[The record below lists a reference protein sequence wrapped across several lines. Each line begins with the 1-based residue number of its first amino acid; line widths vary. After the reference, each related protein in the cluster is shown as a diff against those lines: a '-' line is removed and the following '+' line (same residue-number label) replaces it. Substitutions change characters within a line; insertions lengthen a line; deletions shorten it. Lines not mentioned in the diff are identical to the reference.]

1 MRLRWTAQLCLLAL
15 TLGLGASLGACA
27 KRPGVEVLVPVERAP
42 RFTPKVDMLVATTRE
57 KAADGTPAGFGTGR
71 SPTLN
76 YASLTM
82 SVPRSHKPGQIEY
95 PGPGTPDPSLEMV
108 TTERASLAKAEFLRE
123 IQNRVAAG
131 GPESDQ
137 VLVFVHGYN
146 TKYEEAV
153 YRFTQIVHDSGFTG
167 TAVLFAWPSRG
178 NTALY
183 LADRDASTYSR
194 DYLETTLRD
203 IAGIKGVREI
213 NVLAHSMGNWL
224 TVEVLRQAKLRAK
237 LKGRADFNGKL
248 GDVILASP
256 DIDNDVF
263 RTQLDVIGRLKRPMT
278 VYVSGDDDALKAS
291 AALAGG
297 SARAG
302 QVTSEGLRLSESA
315 KRYNLRI
322 IDLTNIDA
330 GNASNHSKFAQA
342 AVVRSIGRGL
352 ASDGAGQTQPG
363 VITAVQDVGK
373 SILNI
378 PGNILGAPI
387 LLLP

>member
-1 MRLRWTAQLCLLAL
+1 MRWRWTSQLCVL
-15 TLGLGASLGACA
+15 TLTLAVGVAAGACA
-27 KRPGVEVLVPVERAP
+27 KRPGAEVLVPVDRAP
-42 RFTPKVDMLVATTRE
+42 RFTPKVDILVATTR
-57 KAADGTPAGFGTGR
+57 DRTPDDTPAAFGTGR

-76 YASLTM
+76 YASLTL
-82 SVPRSHKPGQIEY
+82 SVPKSHKPGQIEY
-95 PGPGTPDPSLEMV
+95 PSRGTPDPSLEMV
-108 TTERASLAKAEFLRE
+108 TTERASLGKIDFLRE

-153 YRFTQIVHDSGFTG
+153 YRFAQIVHDSGFTG
-167 TAVLFAWPSRG
+167 SAVLFAWPSRG

-194 DYLETTLRD
+194 DYFETTLRD

-224 TVEVLRQAKLRAK
+224 TVEVLRQAKL
-237 LKGRADFNGKL
+237 KGRADFNGKL

-263 RTQLDVIGRLKRPMT
+263 RSQLDVIGRLKRPMT

-302 QVTSEGLRLSESA
+302 QVTSEGLRLSEAA

>member
-1 MRLRWTAQLCLLAL
+1 L
-15 TLGLGASLGACA
+15 TL
-27 KRPGVEVLVPVERAP
+27 
-42 RFTPKVDMLVATTRE
+42 
-57 KAADGTPAGFGTGR
+57 
-71 SPTLN
+71 
-76 YASLTM
+76 
-82 SVPRSHKPGQIEY
+82 SVPKSHQAGQIEY
-95 PGPGTPDPSLEMV
+95 PGPGTPDPALQMV
-108 TTERASLAKAEFLRE
+108 TTERASLGKSDFLRE
-123 IQNRVAAG
+123 IQQRAAAG

-167 TAVLFAWPSRG
+167 TAILFAWPSRG
-178 NTALY
+178 STALY

-203 IAGIKGVREI
+203 IAGVKGVREI

-224 TVEVLRQAKLRAK
+224 TVEVLRQAKL
-237 LKGRADFNGKL
+237 KGRPDFAGKL

-263 RTQLDVIGRLKRPMT
+263 RTQLDVIGRLRRPMT
-278 VYVSGDDDALKAS
+278 VFVSGDDDALKAS

-297 SARAG
+297 SQRAG
-302 QVTSEGLRLSESA
+302 QVSSSDLRLSEQA
-315 KRYNLRI
+315 KRYNLRV

-330 GNASNHSKFAQA
+330 GNAGNHSKFAQA

-352 ASDGAGQTQPG
+352 AADGNAQTQPG

-378 PGNILGAPI
+378 PGNILGAPV